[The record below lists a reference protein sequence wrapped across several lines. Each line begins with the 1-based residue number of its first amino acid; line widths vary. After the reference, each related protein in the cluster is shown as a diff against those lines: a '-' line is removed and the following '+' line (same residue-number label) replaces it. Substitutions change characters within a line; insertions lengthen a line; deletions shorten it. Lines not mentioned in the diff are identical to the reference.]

1 MIKKD
6 RSAIVNKTYLM
17 KMLPL
22 LYQTHLEN
30 QLSASQLLF
39 FSLIINVLQDVK
51 SVSLEKLAATLP
63 LPILFESRRKKI
75 QRFLSLPI
83 FQIEKLWFGIIKD
96 WLAAVFT
103 SNQTIYAVIDRT
115 SWGCINLMMISIV
128 YDHRAIPIYWEML
141 PKLGSSSFTEQA
153 NFLTK
158 VLSLLTINRTIVLG
172 DREFCSAE
180 LANWLREKN
189 LYFCL
194 RLKKS
199 EYIQAK
205 TDFWYQLSDIRL
217 KPGCSIFLQ
226 GINVTKTHQIKNLNF
241 AGLWKRNLYG
251 VQPKEAWFILTNLG
265 SLKAA
270 IAAYKQRFDIEEMF
284 KDFKSGGYNLEE
296 TNVSDDR
303 LTSLILIIAFAYTLA
318 TLNGQKI
325 KKKGVQ
331 KYIGRVKEYGR
342 STRRHS
348 SFYIGLY
355 SQGWVN
361 CIEPHW
367 DIVMQLMKLNRNK
380 LEYYLRGLRAMKLI
394 LSLS

>member
-226 GINVTKTHQIKNLNF
+226 GINVTKTHQIKKLNF

-284 KDFKSGGYNLEE
+284 KDFKSGGYNIEE

-303 LTSLILIIAFAYTLA
+303 LISLILIIAFAYTLA